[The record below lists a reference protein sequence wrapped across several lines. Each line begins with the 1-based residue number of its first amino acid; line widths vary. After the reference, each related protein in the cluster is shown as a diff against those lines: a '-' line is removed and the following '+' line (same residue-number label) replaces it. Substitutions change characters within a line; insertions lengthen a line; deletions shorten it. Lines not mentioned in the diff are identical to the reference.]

1 MSVLPDAVFFTE
13 ENSALAVAERL
24 SKTEKTRLS
33 DVLIAVVDHLHAT
46 IKEICPT
53 PEEWQQTIAF
63 LTEVGHACDD
73 KRQEWVLLADLLGL
87 SALVEDMNSRRPPGA
102 TQNTVRGPFYRRDAP
117 HLPLGANI
125 SLDGVGQRLTVSG
138 IVQDLDSAPIAAA
151 MVETWQANSQGF
163 YENQQP
169 NLQPEFN
176 QPEFNLRGVFTTDA
190 DGRYHYKTVK
200 PAGYSVP
207 DDGPVGQLL
216 GRIGYPLRRPA
227 HLHFIINATGYQPLT
242 TQVFDRGDPN
252 VREDALFGVK
262 RGLLGNFRKIAGE
275 ANGPKWALDFTF
287 VLCAK
292 KAEAGR

>member
-1 MSVLPDAVFFTE
+1 LVLPYAGFFTE

-24 SKTEKTRLS
+24 SKAEGTRLS
-33 DVLIAVVDHLHAT
+33 EALVAVVGQVHAI
-46 IKEICPT
+46 IKDIRPT

-87 SALVEDMNSRRPPGA
+87 SALVEDMHSRRPPSA
-102 TQNTVRGPFYRRDAP
+102 TQNTVRGPFYRRDTP

-125 SLDGVGQRLTVSG
+125 SLDGVGEPLTVSG
-138 IVQDLDSAPIAAA
+138 IVQTLDGVPLAGA

-169 NLQPEFN
+169 DL

-190 DGRYHYKTVK
+190 DGRFHYKTVK

-207 DDGPVGQLL
+207 DDGPVGQML

-227 HLHFIINATGYQPLT
+227 HLHFIINAAGFQPLT
-242 TQVFDRGDPN
+242 THVFDRGDPKIG
-252 VREDALFGVK
+252 EDALFGVK
-262 RGLLGNFRKIAGE
+262 HGLLGNFRNTADE
-275 ANGPKWALDFTF
+275 ATAPAWALDFTF
-287 VLCAK
+287 VLWRQGP
-292 KAEAGR
+292 EARR

>member
-33 DVLIAVVDHLHAT
+33 DALFTIVDHLHSV
-46 IKEICPT
+46 IKEIRPT
-53 PEEWQQTIAF
+53 PKDWQHTIAF

-87 SALVEDMNSRRPPGA
+87 SALVGDINSRRPPGA
-102 TQNTVRGPFYRRDAP
+102 TQNTVRGPFYRPDTP

-125 SLDGVGQRLTVSG
+125 SLDGIGEPLAVSG
-138 IVQDLDSAPIAAA
+138 IVHDLDGVPLAGVT
-151 MVETWQANSQGF
+151 VETWQANAEGF

-169 NLQPEFN
+169 DL
-176 QPEFNLRGVFTTDA
+176 QPEFNLRGVFMTDA
-190 DGRYHYKTVK
+190 RGRFTYKTVK

-227 HLHFIINATGYQPLT
+227 HLHFLIKAAGYQPLT
-242 TQVFDRGDPN
+242 THVFDRGDPN

-262 RGLLGNFRKIAGE
+262 HGLLGDFRKLEGE
-275 ANGPKWALDFTF
+275 ANATAWALDFTF
-287 VLCAK
+287 VLCAEK
-292 KAEAGR
+292 SEASR

>member
-13 ENSALAVAERL
+13 EHSALTVAERL

-33 DVLIAVVDHLHAT
+33 DALIAVVGQVHT
-46 IKEICPT
+46 IIKEIRPT

-87 SALVEDMNSRRPPGA
+87 SALVEDMNSRRPPNA
-102 TQNTVRGPFYRRDAP
+102 TQNTVRGPFYRPDAP
-117 HLPLGANI
+117 HLPLGVNI
-125 SLDGVGQRLTVSG
+125 SLDGVGEPLFVSG
-138 IVQDLDSAPIAAA
+138 IVQGLDGVPLAGAI
-151 MVETWQANSQGF
+151 VETWQANSQGF

-169 NLQPEFN
+169 DL

-190 DGRYHYKTVK
+190 EGRFHYKTVK

-207 DDGPVGQLL
+207 DDGPVGQML

-227 HLHFIINATGYQPLT
+227 HLHFIIKAAGYQPLT
-242 TQVFDRGDPN
+242 THVFDQGDPK
-252 VREDALFGVK
+252 VAEDALFGVK
-262 RGLLGNFRKIAGE
+262 HGLLGNFRKTASE
-275 ANGPKWALDFTF
+275 ATAPNWALDFTF
-287 VLCAK
+287 VLCTE
-292 KAEAGR
+292 KAEARR